1 MDKIYIT
8 DQLKNCH
15 RLTKFELEQL
25 CHEALNEIKSL
36 RAEIDKLNH
45 EMNVVTKSRTMC
57 SANYQVL
64 KGKK

>member
-1 MDKIYIT
+1 MDKIHIT

-45 EMNVVTKSRTMC
+45 EMNE
-57 SANYQVL
+57 QVL